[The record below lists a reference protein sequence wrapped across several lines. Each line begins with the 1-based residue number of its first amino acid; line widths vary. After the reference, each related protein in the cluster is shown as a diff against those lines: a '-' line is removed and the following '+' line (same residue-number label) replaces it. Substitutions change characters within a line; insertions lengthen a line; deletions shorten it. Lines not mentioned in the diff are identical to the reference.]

1 MPPEGSLVQRSFAGG
16 ELTPAAW
23 GRADIPNYQHGLK
36 TARNGYIMR
45 QGGFTN
51 RPGTAM
57 VATVANSMAGK
68 VRLIPFVFGVNVSFV
83 LEFGD
88 KYMRVYQ
95 DGAQVQ
101 VTPGNAYQIVSPYAI
116 ADLPNLQFVQI
127 SNVLYFACKGYP
139 VYKLT
144 SGGAQ
149 NWAFNQMN
157 FVPATP
163 SPGNGAG
170 PTFADNGGHLWY
182 GTTFGYVGF
191 TYPET
196 NPGHWDTP
204 WNELGVGQ
212 ALVPGSNGY
221 PSIASGLFEQNYYM
235 VTAVNTNTGVESYP
249 IAGTVSGWK
258 CASHNTVTWGGPAAS
273 PETGD
278 TIERVNAVN
287 AQAITGFTA
296 AFPLVVNVADT
307 TNFQGITNPLFVF
320 SGTGTE
326 LDGFTSY
333 GAVSAGQIVFGGIDA
348 EGFPASF
355 PPGATVTCLASVV
368 ISVPQAPQNEFTE
381 SGDIINPGQSVVIG
395 QGTILYSPTQQS
407 FIVPIGQNGWEALA
421 LAFLESCF
429 VKCPLNL
436 SWAAPAVAGNY
447 IYNIYKQDING
458 DWGFLG
464 TADGLSFQDIGD
476 VPDVSKAPPTY
487 TQIGAGIIGDPS
499 VIGVYQQRLLLG
511 NTPQKPDYVFAS
523 NTGEFNEFTLTQP
536 VPVDSDTVQ
545 FEVVGEQYNP
555 ITQFTD
561 NGFLLIFTQTGEF
574 SCYGAGSAFSP
585 GPITPTEVGLVQQA
599 FYGST
604 PLLKPLSIGKNVLY
618 MQILGSQVRE
628 LLYNYYINGY
638 SGSDLTVYSNHLF
651 DGFTFVDWAY
661 QQQPNS
667 LVHLVRDDGTLLTL
681 TYLPELQL
689 VAWTRNDTNGLF
701 ENVCAVPEGSE
712 TALYCV
718 VNRNGTRFIER
729 FASRT
734 IPMIPTQAEITQGE
748 NIGKIRTVLAP
759 DPTAFVFMDCSSF
772 YDGRNAPITL
782 DGQTGLCSLA
792 MTGGDYT
799 AHGNGFTLEATPVK
813 DIFPGPGAVGQAW
826 ILTDPAT
833 GFTYKCVIIDASGAP
848 VSYLVRP
855 IQDIP
860 ASFQGQSTTVFS
872 LGVNQL
878 TGLDYLNGYEVSIL
892 ADGAVVSSPSSEAM
906 VEVQNGVVPLNS
918 YYGYVRVGLPY
929 FTDVRGLDI
938 DTPQPGQTSQDKPQ
952 LTNRVGLRL
961 QSTRGLWAG
970 SQPPLDDAIDP
981 FENLERIRARTDE
994 SLGQV
999 PRAETSIA
1007 LVAVDAKWL
1016 YGGGVFI
1023 RQPEPLPMSLLS
1035 VIPAGKWMLGG

>member
-1 MPPEGSLVQRSFAGG
+1 MP
-16 ELTPAAW
+16 
-23 GRADIPNYQHGLK
+23 
-36 TARNGYIMR
+36 
-45 QGGFTN
+45 
-51 RPGTAM
+51 
-57 VATVANSMAGK
+57 
-68 VRLIPFVFGVNVSFV
+68 
-83 LEFGD
+83 
-88 KYMRVYQ
+88 
-95 DGAQVQ
+95 
-101 VTPGNAYQIVSPYAI
+101 
-116 ADLPNLQFVQI
+116 
-127 SNVLYFACKGYP
+127 
-139 VYKLT
+139 
-144 SGGAQ
+144 
-149 NWAFNQMN
+149 
-157 FVPATP
+157 
-163 SPGNGAG
+163 
-170 PTFADNGGHLWY
+170 
-182 GTTFGYVGF
+182 
-191 TYPET
+191 
-196 NPGHWDTP
+196 
-204 WNELGVGQ
+204 
-212 ALVPGSNGY
+212 
-221 PSIASGLFEQNYYM
+221 
-235 VTAVNTNTGVESYP
+235 
-249 IAGTVSGWK
+249 GTVSGWK
-258 CASHNTVTWGGPAAS
+258 GGGADRVMGGYWNNSGAFIETKEAVVSRYNAPNTQT
-273 PETGD
+273 
-278 TIERVNAVN
+278 
-287 AQAITGFTA
+287 FTA
-296 AFPLVVNVADT
+296 VAPS
-307 TNFQGITNPLFVF
+307 NPLTIPVANVSNFSQTGVNDYFQF
-320 SGTGTE
+320 SGTGTA
-326 LDGFTSY
+326 LDGLVAQ
-333 GAVSAGQIVFGGIDA
+333 GQVSGSSVVFGTINPTAIAGSPALISGTLTCLTSNVLATPQVPNAELVLGGISNTPLA
-348 EGFPASF
+348 TWNTVQVA
-355 PPGATVTCLASVV
+355 PGAAIYQFRSDNGSEVWRDPSLHTDASVILNDLFVEAPLTLTWDADTGGSSYVYNVYKKTVDGVWGV
-368 ISVPQAPQNEFTE
+368 IAADNVGLTFT
-381 SGDIINPGQSVVIG
+381 
-395 QGTILYSPTQQS
+395 
-407 FIVPIGQNGWEALA
+407 
-421 LAFLESCF
+421 
-429 VKCPLNL
+429 
-436 SWAAPAVAGNY
+436 
-447 IYNIYKQDING
+447 
-458 DWGFLG
+458 
-464 TADGLSFQDIGD
+464 DIGTP
-476 VPDVSKAPPTY
+476 PDVSKSPPDY

-689 VAWTRNDTNGLF
+689 VAWTRNDTDGLF

-718 VNRNGTRFIER
+718 VNRKGTRFIER

-782 DGQTGLCSLA
+782 NGQTGLCSLA

-826 ILTDPAT
+826 ILTDPVT
-833 GFTYKCVIIDASGAP
+833 GFTYTCVIIDASGAP

-855 IQDIP
+855 LQDIP

-878 TGLDYLNGYEVSIL
+878 TGLDYLDGYEVSIL

-906 VEVQNGVVPLNS
+906 VEVQNGVVPLDS